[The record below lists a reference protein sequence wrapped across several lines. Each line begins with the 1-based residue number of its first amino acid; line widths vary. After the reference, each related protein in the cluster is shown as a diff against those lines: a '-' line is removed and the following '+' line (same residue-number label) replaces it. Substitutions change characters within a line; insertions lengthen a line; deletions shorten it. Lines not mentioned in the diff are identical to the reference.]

1 MPEYDVLDVAHFII
15 KKSIDD
21 DNPVTNLKLQKMLY
35 YAWVEYF
42 KTNKEYLFRNEISAW
57 KYGPV
62 VPEVYREFR
71 IFAGVPITRCTDP
84 KDVEFDE
91 KTSDFLTAFVDRN
104 KSFTA
109 SELVNLTNRK
119 DFPWDRVYHE
129 DRKYTVIPF
138 KRIID
143 IECYQC
149 C

>member
-71 IFAGVPITRCTDP
+71 IFAGVPITRCTDH

-109 SELVNLTNRK
+109 SELVNLTHRK
-119 DFPWDRVYHE
+119 NYPWDRVYRK
-129 DRKYTVIPF
+129 DQKYTVIPF
-138 KRIID
+138 ETIID
-143 IECYQC
+143 IECNPHE
-149 C
+149 